1 MACVNF
7 AMDVIEDPSGRRGQQ
22 GDGSPLIKHYRASEL
37 VPAPALPLH
46 QLLKREPAVW
56 AAVQISSG
64 ILSIGIGIMFAACFK
79 IDDMLLTLFRV
90 PIISGILFLIAG
102 CFSTLLYRHPAL
114 LQMCFHS
121 NIFCLSVAA
130 IGAVLLIVDISR
142 NIGKNKATDL
152 QHQVEILVLCVTV
165 LDMLVSV
172 VLISF
177 IYAEKRRHER
187 K

>member
-7 AMDVIEDPSGRRGQQ
+7 SMDVIEDPSGRHGQQ
-22 GDGSPLIKHYRASEL
+22 GDGSPLIKHYRVSEL

-79 IDDMLLTLFRV
+79 IDHMLLTLFRV

-102 CFSTLLYRHPAL
+102 FLSTLLYRHPAL

-130 IGAVLLIVDISR
+130 IGAVLLFVD
-142 NIGKNKATDL
+142 IGKNKATDL
-152 QHQVEILVLCVTV
+152 HHQVEILVLCVTV